1 MGADFKETPEMR
13 KENKKLGHP
22 NVGIGK
28 DAIIESAIVDKNAR
42 IGTKVHIRNVA
53 DRKDADNEN
62 WFAREGLVV
71 IPKDAIIPDG
81 TVI

>member
-1 MGADFKETPEMR
+1 
-13 KENKKLGHP
+13 
-22 NVGIGK
+22 
-28 DAIIESAIVDKNAR
+28 
-42 IGTKVHIRNVA
+42 VHIRNVA